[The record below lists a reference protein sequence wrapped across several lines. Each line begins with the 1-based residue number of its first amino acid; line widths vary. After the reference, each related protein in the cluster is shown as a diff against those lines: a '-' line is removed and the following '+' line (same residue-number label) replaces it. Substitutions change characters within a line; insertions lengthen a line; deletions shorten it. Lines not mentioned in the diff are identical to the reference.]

1 LAHFPFIESLHV
13 DDYRL
18 YPGKNGLGL
27 RADFGSGPWII
38 LGVNGL
44 GKSTLLLM
52 LRYVLVGSVRVRS
65 AGFAGETRDL
75 LSADARMFA
84 SRVLDGAK
92 DARAQLTVR
101 VGPRRFVVT
110 RRLENL
116 ALVSFSVDGIAH
128 EDATEERYRAALADA
143 FEITDFANVVRLV
156 DRMVFTF
163 LENEAAL
170 IWDTASQYEI
180 FRALVLKQ
188 EDATRLRDLEGTI
201 VSADSAARNLN
212 AVLYGIMK
220 RQDKERTLQANAAT
234 VKAQL
239 ASANAD
245 LAEAQEREGKL
256 QAENELADVRRS
268 DGRTRL
274 FKAERAMDD
283 AEGIYEQAK
292 FAVLSAALSKAT
304 PTQQYVILKLL
315 SENECIA
322 CGAKAIEAVSELERR
337 SSEGRC
343 LICGSKRTPTIST
356 AGTRALERRARDT
369 YRSLQT
375 ARVTFAEAQREFAN
389 AEQEYKETSVSLQAK
404 REEV

>member
-1 LAHFPFIESLHV
+1 
-13 DDYRL
+13 
-18 YPGKNGLGL
+18 
-27 RADFGSGPWII
+27 
-38 LGVNGL
+38 
-44 GKSTLLLM
+44 
-52 LRYVLVGSVRVRS
+52 
-65 AGFAGETRDL
+65 
-75 LSADARMFA
+75 
-84 SRVLDGAK
+84 
-92 DARAQLTVR
+92 
-101 VGPRRFVVT
+101 
-110 RRLENL
+110 
-116 ALVSFSVDGIAH
+116 
-128 EDATEERYRAALADA
+128 
-143 FEITDFANVVRLV
+143 
-156 DRMVFTF
+156 
-163 LENEAAL
+163 
-170 IWDTASQYEI
+170 
-180 FRALVLKQ
+180 
-188 EDATRLRDLEGTI
+188 
-201 VSADSAARNLN
+201 
-212 AVLYGIMK
+212 
-220 RQDKERTLQANAAT
+220 